1 MGKQSLRKL
10 MASVMVMALTLGVIS
25 QSVFAASKLETKREG
40 FDEFSGKESEISSA
54 SIKSTGN
61 DWVVLGIEGFSK
73 GAVDYTSIA
82 LDNNNT
88 PYVAYVDNGTG
99 KKVTVKKF
107 TEGAWK
113 TVGNEGF
120 SAKKAK
126 DVSIVF
132 DKSNNPY
139 VAYIEEPGDKIVVN
153 NLVNNKWKA
162 VGGYVGFGE
171 DISIAI
177 DSKGTPYV
185 AYTYSAKNLLFGI
198 KNLNGLV
205 VSKYEKGK
213 WKTEFNVGG
222 VQKHKRYSDPSVAF
236 DALDNPYI
244 AFNND
249 GITVMK
255 LSGSKWKNCNLPP
268 CNKKGKIKH
277 LSLAIDDKN
286 TPIAAFIGGNGKAT
300 VSKFTKDECWE
311 ISKGKAE
318 HTSIALDGNGT
329 PYVTFVDSKNGGKA
343 VVKKYEG
350 GKWYT
355 VGKEGFSKKGAK
367 FTSIVA
373 DSKGNLYVVYQD
385 AANKKKATVCT
396 YAEEIKEIRV
406 SFNSDGGTL
415 IDDQYVAYNGKV
427 QKPEDPIKV
436 GYIFENWYT
445 DSTFAKVFDF
455 ETPVTS
461 DITIYAK
468 YTKQET
474 ADLTIKY
481 EGKGTVS
488 DWTYGETKS
497 FALGT
502 DITLTAFADENSVF
516 MYWKNSV
523 NRVVST
529 ETKYTFEIGYNET
542 LTAYFFEKSNRLV
555 TFKDG
560 KGEIIKTVNLK
571 EGEEI
576 VFPESPA
583 MFGYKFIG
591 WDKSAEEI
599 KQAQEDIVVTALYEK
614 VAQTVTVAVYGGSG
628 SGEYNIKDYTT
639 IVANEPEAG
648 QKFAYWEDQLG
659 NILSYN
665 TNYGFYALR
674 DIKLTAVYVPESED
688 INKQARIAITSIT
701 KTDDKISFVAERV
714 VPEGNTV
721 VLHGIIV
728 TNNSLIG
735 SSETDFVIG
744 KQDVLKADATT
755 KGLVGIFVL
764 NKSANFDE
772 TWFARGFVIYK
783 DSEGNVFTI
792 YSPIVEETMD

>member
-1 MGKQSLRKL
+1 MGKQSIRKL
-10 MASVMVMALTLGVIS
+10 MTSVMVMALTLGVIS
-25 QSVFAASKLETKREG
+25 QSVFAASKVGTKNEG
-40 FDEFSGKESEISSA
+40 FDEFSGKGAEISSA
-54 SIKSTGN
+54 SIESTHN
-61 DWVVLGIEGFSK
+61 DWVVLGTEGFSK
-73 GAVDYTSIA
+73 GAVEYTSIA
-82 LDNNNT
+82 LDNDNT
-88 PYVAYVDNGTG
+88 PYVAYVDDGIG

-107 TEGAWK
+107 TEGGWK

-139 VAYIEEPGDKIVVN
+139 VVYIEEANGKIVVN
-153 NLVNNKWKA
+153 NLVKNKWKA
-162 VGGYVGFGE
+162 VGGYVGYGE
-171 DISIAI
+171 DLSIAV

-185 AYTYSAKNLLFGI
+185 AYTYSAKNILLGM
-198 KNLNGLV
+198 KNLNGLI

-213 WKTEFNVGG
+213 WKTEFSIGAL
-222 VQKHKRYSDPSVAF
+222 QKNNRYSDPSIAF

-244 AFNND
+244 AFNNN
-249 GITVMK
+249 GIKVMRF
-255 LSGSKWKNCNLPP
+255 SGSRCNTYDLPL
-268 CNKKGKIKH
+268 CNKKGNVKH
-277 LSLAIDDKN
+277 LSLAIDNKN

-300 VSKFTKDECWE
+300 VSKLTKDECWE

-318 HTSIALDGNGT
+318 HTSIALDENGI
-329 PYVTFVDSKNGGKA
+329 PYVAFVDSKNGGKA
-343 VVKKYEG
+343 VVKKYEDG
-350 GKWYT
+350 SWYT
-355 VGKEGFSKKGAK
+355 VGKEGLSKKGAK
-367 FTSIVA
+367 YTSIVA
-373 DSKGNLYVVYQD
+373 DGKGNLYVVYQD

-396 YAEEIKEIRV
+396 YAKEIKKILV
-406 SFNSDGGTL
+406 SFNSDGGTV

-427 QKPEDPIKV
+427 QKPEDPIKT
-436 GYIFENWYT
+436 GYMFENWYT
-445 DSTFAKVFDF
+445 DSTFEKVFNF
-455 ETPVTS
+455 ETPVTT

-468 YTKQET
+468 YTKQQT
-474 ADLTIKY
+474 ANLTIKY
-481 EGKGTVS
+481 GGKGTVS

-502 DITLTAFADENSVF
+502 EITLTAFAGEDSVF
-516 MYWKNSV
+516 MYWKNSGS
-523 NRVVST
+523 RVVST
-529 ETKYTFEIGYNET
+529 QPEYTFEIGYDET
-542 LTAYFFEKSNRLV
+542 LTAYFFEKNIHLV

-560 KGEIIKTVNLK
+560 KGEIIKTEYLK
-571 EGEEI
+571 EGEDV

-614 VAQTVTVAVYGGSG
+614 IAQTVTVAVYGGSG
-628 SGEYNIKDYTT
+628 SGEYNIKDYTI

-648 QKFAYWEDQLG
+648 QKFAYWEDELG
-659 NILSYN
+659 NILCYDM
-665 TNYGFYALR
+665 NYGFYALR
-674 DIKLTAVYVPESED
+674 DIKLTAVYVPESEV
-688 INKQARIAITSIT
+688 INKQSRIAITNIT

-764 NKSANFDE
+764 NKTANFDE
-772 TWFARGFVIYK
+772 TWFARGFVTYK

-792 YSPIVEETMD
+792 YSTIVEETMD